1 MSFVPNLTP
10 VEARASGRLEMCNV
24 NRFPTVTTTLALA
37 CALSAC
43 SSVSDFLQGDRLDY
57 RSQAGKTS
65 PLEVPPDLSQLAR
78 DSRYQPQVGSV
89 SASSLQG
96 AAPAVGVAAAAV
108 APQAVGDLR
117 IERAGNERWLVT
129 NLTPDQLWPQ
139 LIAFWQERGF
149 TLAMQNAESGV
160 METDWAENRAKIPQD
175 IIRNTIGKVLDGLYS
190 TGERDRFRTRVERT
204 PAGSE
209 IYISHKRL
217 EEVFVSPQR
226 DQTMWTARP
235 ADPQLEAEFLS
246 RLMVKLGAKEEVARR
261 VVATPST
268 PQQARARLL
277 GAQAAALQVDEPFDR
292 AWRRVGLALDRS
304 GFTVEDRDR
313 AGGLYFVR
321 YIDPKTIQ
329 QDDDGFMSK
338 LRGWFGASKDSA
350 GTANRYRISV
360 KAQGDNTT
368 VSVLNSQGAPET
380 GEVGQRI
387 IALLVE
393 DLK

>member
-1 MSFVPNLTP
+1 MHS
-10 VEARASGRLEMCNV
+10 V

-43 SSVSDFLQGDRLDY
+43 SSVSDLLQGDKLDY

-78 DSRYQPQVGSV
+78 DSRYEPQAGSV

-96 AAPAVGVAAAAV
+96 AAPAVGTPVSTV
-108 APQAVGDLR
+108 APQVLGDLR
-117 IERAGNERWLVT
+117 IERSGNERWLVT
-129 NLTPDQLWPQ
+129 NVAPDQLWPQ

-149 TLAMQNAESGV
+149 TLSMQNAEAGV

-204 PAGSE
+204 PTGSE
-209 IYISHKRL
+209 VYISHKRL

-261 VVATPST
+261 VVATPAS
-268 PQQARARLL
+268 PQPARARLL
-277 GAQAAALQVDEPFDR
+277 GAQNAALQVDEPFDR

-321 YIDPKTIQ
+321 YIDPKSIPK
-329 QDDDGFMSK
+329 DDDGFMSK
-338 LRGWFGASKDSA
+338 LRGWFGSSKDTG
-350 GTANRYRISV
+350 GTTNRYRISV
-360 KAQGDNTT
+360 KAQGDSTT

-387 IALLVE
+387 VALLVE

>member
-1 MSFVPNLTP
+1 M
-10 VEARASGRLEMCNV
+10 RNV
-24 NRFPTVTTTLALA
+24 NRFPTVTILALA
-37 CALSAC
+37 FALGAC
-43 SSVSDFLQGDRLDY
+43 SSVSNFLQGDKLDY

-78 DSRYQPQVGSV
+78 DSRYQPQGGSV
-89 SASSLQG
+89 SASTLQG
-96 AAPAVGVAAAAV
+96 GAPVVGAAITTV

-117 IERAGNERWLVT
+117 IERSGNERWLVT
-129 NLTPDQLWPQ
+129 NIPPDQLWPQ

-149 TLAMQNAESGV
+149 TIAMQNAEAGV

-175 IIRNTIGKVLDGLYS
+175 IIRNTLGKVLDNLYS

-204 PAGSE
+204 PGGSE
-209 IYISHKRL
+209 IYISHRRL

-246 RLMVKLGAKEEVARR
+246 RLMVKLGAKEDVARS
-261 VVATPST
+261 VVAAAPVST
-268 PQQARARLL
+268 QPARARLL
-277 GAQAAALQVDEPFDR
+277 GAQSATLQVDEPFDR

-321 YIDPKTIQ
+321 YIDPKSLPT
-329 QDDDGFMSK
+329 DDDGFMSK
-338 LRGWFGASKDSA
+338 LRGWFGSSKTAD
-350 GTANRYRISV
+350 TRANRYRISV
-360 KAQGDNTT
+360 KPQGDNTV
-368 VSVLNSQGAPET
+368 VSVLNAQGAPET

-387 IALLVE
+387 VALLIE

>member
-1 MSFVPNLTP
+1 M
-10 VEARASGRLEMCNV
+10 RNV
-24 NRFPTVTTTLALA
+24 NRFPIVTVLALA
-37 CALSAC
+37 GALSAC
-43 SSVSDFLQGDRLDY
+43 SSVSDFLQGDKLDY
-57 RSQAGKTS
+57 RSQAGKTA

-78 DSRYQPQVGSV
+78 DSRYQPQAGSV

-96 AAPAVGVAAAAV
+96 AAPAVGVAATAV

-117 IERAGNERWLVT
+117 IERSGNERWLVT
-129 NLTPDQLWPQ
+129 NITPDQLWPQ

-149 TLAMQNAESGV
+149 SIAVQNAEAGV
-160 METDWAENRAKIPQD
+160 METDWAENRAKLPQD

-190 TGERDRFRTRVERT
+190 TGERDRFRTRIERT
-204 PAGSE
+204 PTGSE

-261 VVATPST
+261 VVATPT
-268 PQQARARLL
+268 PASPARARLL
-277 GAQAAALQVDEPFDR
+277 GAQSAALQVDEPFDR

-321 YIDPKTIQ
+321 YIDPKSLPT
-329 QDDDGFMSK
+329 DEDGFMSK
-338 LRGWFGASKDSA
+338 LRGWFGGSKDTA

-360 KAQGDNTT
+360 KGQGDSTT
-368 VSVLNSQGAPET
+368 VSVLNPQGAPET

-387 IALLVE
+387 VALLLE